1 MIHDDYEKKIQQ
13 LQKEL
18 EETKAENKKFR
29 EILNQNPRKDAF
41 SDEVLERHPILLEV
55 LGVRPPIQSPRSKK
69 LNDDFTS
76 TLSRLVRQSVF
87 CYKTAGSSKNKS
99 RPRLVRYQE
108 LSDDEYAVFQEAADE
123 IMTLLEE
130 KIEKINGKRADK

>member
-1 MIHDDYEKKIQQ
+1 MIHEDYEKKIQQ

-18 EETKAENKKFR
+18 EETKAENEKFR
-29 EILNQNPRKDAF
+29 EILNQNRRKDAF
-41 SDEVLERHPILLEV
+41 SDEVLERHPVLLEV
-55 LGVRPPIQSPRSKK
+55 LGVRPPTHSPRTTK

-76 TLSRLVRQSVF
+76 TLSRLIRQSVF